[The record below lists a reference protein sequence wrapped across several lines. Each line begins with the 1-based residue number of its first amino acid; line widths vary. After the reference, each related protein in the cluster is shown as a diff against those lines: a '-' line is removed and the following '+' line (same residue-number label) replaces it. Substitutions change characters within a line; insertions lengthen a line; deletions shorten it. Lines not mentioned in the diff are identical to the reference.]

1 MLDALI
7 RDVRFARRSL
17 VRAPALTVAAV
28 LSIALGVSATTSV
41 FSVVDA
47 ALFRLPP
54 FPRADRLAMLFIT
67 RQHPNGPIGLERW
80 SWTRSRALRD
90 RATSFSDVASFSLSV
105 LAITSTVSEPEPVN
119 VEVVSSSYWST
130 LRVTPFIGRA
140 FASDEDVGA
149 GAHPVAIV
157 SYDLWQRRFGRDP
170 SLVGKVVGINGV
182 PLTVVGVAPD
192 GFSGLSG
199 RAQLWVPAAMA
210 PRLSYTD
217 YLVTNQNFISVVGRL
232 RDGVTLERARAELAI
247 AGNEIQRA
255 SPSETS
261 VPGTR
266 FGATAISLAEARIDP
281 STRRP
286 MWLLLAGALCLLLLS
301 CTNVA
306 GLLLGRAVS
315 RRREI
320 AIRIATGA
328 SRGRILRQLLVE
340 SALLAVVGGAIAVS
354 IAAPIAGQI
363 VFPSSAARGRN
374 FYGAVGEFATPHADV
389 RMLAFCL
396 VLCTLTTLTFGL
408 VPALRAT
415 RVDLPRDLKDGPAAG
430 SDGARRITARS
441 FIVAAE
447 AALAVI
453 LLSCAGL
460 LLASWRRLDAT
471 DAGFD
476 RTHLLTFMIR
486 PSEVMYPA
494 PKAPAL
500 ITRVLAE
507 IERVPGVEAATVDG
521 CAPLGTGCASST
533 LFIVGR
539 PTPASGDAPYVLRH
553 YVGPNHFRALGVPLI
568 RGRTFS
574 SADRGGSLRV
584 AIISETAAK
593 RFWPNE
599 DPIGK
604 RVWFGGGS
612 NFDRPDSSATIIG
625 IVGDVAYQPLDEHPF
640 QADFYTPYQQFTYAS
655 RMVLVRTH
663 GNPNALVPAMRR
675 AVRDADASLALF
687 EVKTMEDRVHDA
699 WSRLSYQMR
708 LIGAFATAAVLLAA
722 MGIFGVIAHAVGDR
736 RRELG
741 VRVALGATR
750 SQVISS
756 VGGHGARPAM
766 IGIGVGLG
774 AVLMIGRVLASV
786 LYGVRAFDLPVV
798 AAVLAIAIG
807 VTVIATYLAARRA
820 LSIEPVEAMR
830 AL

>member
-17 VRAPALTVAAV
+17 LRVPALTLAAV

-67 RQHPNGPIGLERW
+67 RQHPNAPIGRERW
-80 SWTRSRALRD
+80 SWTRSRVLRE
-90 RATSFSDVASFSLSV
+90 RTTSFSDVASFSLSV
-105 LAITSTVSEPEPVN
+105 LAITSTESEPEPVN
-119 VEVVSSSYWST
+119 VEVVSSSYWTT
-130 LRVTPFIGRA
+130 LQIAPLMGRA
-140 FASDEDVGA
+140 FTPEEDVGA
-149 GAHPVAIV
+149 GTHPVAIV

-170 SLVGKVVGINGV
+170 SLIGKPVSVNGV
-182 PLTVVGVAPD
+182 PLTVVGIAPD

-199 RAQLWVPAAMA
+199 RAQLWLPATTA

-232 RDGVTLERARAELAI
+232 RDGVTLERARAELAVV
-247 AGNEIQRA
+247 GNEIQRA

-266 FGATAISLAEARIDP
+266 FGATAISLGDARIDP

-286 MWLLLAGALCLLLLS
+286 MWLLLAGAVCLLLLS
-301 CTNVA
+301 CANVA

-328 SRGRILRQLLVE
+328 SPGRIVRHLLVE
-340 SALLAVVGGAIAVS
+340 SALLALFGGTIAVAV
-354 IAAPIAGQI
+354 AAPITSRI
-363 VFPSSAARGRN
+363 VFPSSASRGRN
-374 FYGAVGEFATPHADV
+374 FYGAVSEFATPHADV
-389 RMLAFCL
+389 RVLAFCL
-396 VLCTLTTLTFGL
+396 LLCTLTTLAFGL
-408 VPALRAT
+408 FPALRAT
-415 RVDLPRDLKDGPAAG
+415 RVDLPRDLKDGAAAG
-430 SDGARRITARS
+430 SGARRVTARS
-441 FIVAAE
+441 FIVGAE

-460 LLASWRRLDAT
+460 LVASWQRLDAT
-471 DAGFD
+471 DLGFD
-476 RTHLLTFMIR
+476 RTHMLTFMIR
-486 PSEVMYPA
+486 PSEVVFPA
-494 PKAPAL
+494 PKAPPL
-500 ITRVLAE
+500 IARVLTE

-521 CAPLGTGCASST
+521 CAPVGTGCANST
-533 LFIVGR
+533 LFIMGR
-539 PTPASGDAPYVLRH
+539 PIPAPDDAPYVLRH
-553 YVGPNHFRALGVPLI
+553 YIGPNHFRALGVPLI

-574 SADRGGSLRV
+574 SNDRAGSPRV
-584 AIISETAAK
+584 AIISATAAK

-612 NFDRPDSSATIIG
+612 NFDRPDSSAEIVG

-655 RMVLVRTH
+655 RMVLVRTR
-663 GNPNALVPAMRR
+663 GNPNALVPAVRR
-675 AVRDADASLALF
+675 AVRAADSNLALF
-687 EVKTMEDRVHDA
+687 EVKTMEERVHDGWA
-699 WSRLSYQMR
+699 RLSYQMR

-722 MGIFGVIAHAVGDR
+722 IGIFAVIAHAVSDR
-736 RRELG
+736 RREIG
-741 VRVALGATR
+741 VRVALGATP

-756 VGGHGARPAM
+756 IGHHGARPAM

-774 AVLMIGRVLASV
+774 AVLMIGRVLASA

-798 AAVLAIAIG
+798 ATVLAVAIV
-807 VTVIATYLAARRA
+807 VTLMATYLAARRA